1 MFRLVILIL
10 LTATAGCGLTED
22 PRSEMACVNWL
33 AGAQPLLVGDTTR
46 LSAGTLDESHSNC
59 DPPPPQRVSWT
70 SEQPAVA
77 SVDAE
82 GLVRGLTPGRVTVLG
97 VSGDDTV
104 RSDGYVLPPGWTARV
119 VPDSATVRVG
129 DSVSFMVVAMDSLGG
144 ELPIVPYWLYTPE
157 WRSRGAGDTA
167 GQSIPPR
174 LTAEHAF
181 QNVTTPSV
189 FHMETAGTTSLI
201 GQLGDRRLSATVV
214 VLPADTS
221 RP

>member
-1 MFRLVILIL
+1 MTRFIFVL
-10 LTATAGCGLTED
+10 LAAATGCGLTED
-22 PRSEMACVNWL
+22 PRSEMACVRWSASTL
-33 AGAQPLLVGDTTR
+33 PLLVGDTTR
-46 LSAGTLDESHSNC
+46 LIAGTLDDSHSSC
-59 DPPPPQRVSWT
+59 DPPPPASVSWA
-70 SEQPAVA
+70 SEHPTVA
-77 SVDAE
+77 SVDSD
-82 GLVRGLTPGRVTVLG
+82 GLLRGLAPGRVTV
-97 VSGDDTV
+97 VAVAGDDTV

-119 VPDSATVRVG
+119 VPDSVTVRVG

-174 LTAEHAF
+174 LTTEHAF

-189 FHMETAGTTSLI
+189 FHMEKTGTTSLI

-214 VLPADTS
+214 VLPADTA